1 MKIYGYIFLLMLLA
15 IHACMEAQTYT
26 GPQFYKLP
34 SFDAMLLAKERIA
47 HGASTPRT
55 ALTGVDYKI
64 KLERADGTVI
74 VITRLSTSMVGQI
87 CGTSDQMVVAA
98 LEVGKVYRFPDVIG
112 EKPDCVKAYVED

>member
-55 ALTGVDYKI
+55 ALTGVDYKNKI
-64 KLERADGTVI
+64 RASRRNCNCYNAAFNFHGGTNM
-74 VITRLSTSMVGQI
+74 RDL
-87 CGTSDQMVVAA
+87 
-98 LEVGKVYRFPDVIG
+98 
-112 EKPDCVKAYVED
+112 